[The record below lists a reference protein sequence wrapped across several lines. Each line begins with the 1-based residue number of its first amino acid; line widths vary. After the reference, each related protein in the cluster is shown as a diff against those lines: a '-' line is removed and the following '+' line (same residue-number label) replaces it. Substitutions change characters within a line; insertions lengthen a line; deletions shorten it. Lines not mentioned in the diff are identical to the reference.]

1 MRELAKLGHYKRV
14 LMIGAHPDD
23 EDTELLT
30 ILSRGE
36 GDETAYL
43 SLTRGEGGQDLIGPE
58 LGDALGILRT
68 EELLAARRIDGSQ
81 QFFSRAYDFGF
92 SKTIDDAW
100 KHWPQDSILKDVVRI
115 IRRFRPQ
122 IVVSVFSGTP
132 RDGHGQHQ
140 VAGWAAKRAF
150 EVAGD
155 STVFPEL
162 KTEEGLDP
170 WTPLKLYRSARFDPG
185 AQMISFDGG
194 AIDAVTGKTFRQ
206 LAMAGRSLHRSQKM
220 GQLQPIG
227 PSTARVTLWEDR
239 TGTGTGGFWAG
250 VDTTLAGWPIFAAG
264 PRTDLVSTAS
274 ALRRFGALLDTLR
287 HLGVGQDIAQH
298 AYLVDSAWV
307 ALDLAIESRLVGSKS
322 ATEALQSSAH
332 KTSVLPVLWHEP
344 AEVQDEDYHLL
355 ELASVMSGTMF
366 DAITSRQRAAPG
378 DSMLVSSTV
387 WNGGTR
393 PINAFV
399 GLYTPADAP
408 VSWTGVQGG
417 DSVRPGAAMVESG
430 WATLS
435 SQVPITTPYFLRSDR
450 VGAMYSWVGVEP
462 RSRGLPFERPWLQGY
477 MNLGAA
483 PFATLY
489 REATARLLDPATG
502 EIRRPI
508 FIVPRV
514 SVKLTPDEILL
525 PLGKGSVAFTVT
537 LEHGAED
544 ATSGEVHLELPDG
557 WSKPAPRKFTLTT
570 PDQTEVVTFQVRPP
584 ERVAPATFTV
594 NAVAVDSKG
603 AEYRIGTFVVDYPHI
618 HPRQYTRAAE
628 ARVVVADLTLP

>member
-14 LMIGAHPDD
+14 LIIGAHPDD

-162 KTEEGLDP
+162 KTEEGLAP

-194 AIDAVTGKTFRQ
+194 AIDPVTGKTYRQ

-239 TGTGTGGFWAG
+239 TGKGTGGFWAG
-250 VDTTLAGWPIFAAG
+250 VDTTLAGVP
-264 PRTDLVSTAS
+264 
-274 ALRRFGALLDTLR
+274 
-287 HLGVGQDIAQH
+287 
-298 AYLVDSAWV
+298 
-307 ALDLAIESRLVGSKS
+307 
-322 ATEALQSSAH
+322 
-332 KTSVLPVLWHEP
+332 
-344 AEVQDEDYHLL
+344 EVQAFKPSWRK
-355 ELASVMSGTMF
+355 LA
-366 DAITSRQRAAPG
+366 
-378 DSMLVSSTV
+378 
-387 WNGGTR
+387 
-393 PINAFV
+393 
-399 GLYTPADAP
+399 
-408 VSWTGVQGG
+408 
-417 DSVRPGAAMVESG
+417 
-430 WATLS
+430 
-435 SQVPITTPYFLRSDR
+435 
-450 VGAMYSWVGVEP
+450 
-462 RSRGLPFERPWLQGY
+462 ER
-477 MNLGAA
+477 
-483 PFATLY
+483 
-489 REATARLLDPATG
+489 D
-502 EIRRPI
+502 
-508 FIVPRV
+508 
-514 SVKLTPDEILL
+514 
-525 PLGKGSVAFTVT
+525 
-537 LEHGAED
+537 
-544 ATSGEVHLELPDG
+544 
-557 WSKPAPRKFTLTT
+557 
-570 PDQTEVVTFQVRPP
+570 
-584 ERVAPATFTV
+584 
-594 NAVAVDSKG
+594 
-603 AEYRIGTFVVDYPHI
+603 
-618 HPRQYTRAAE
+618 
-628 ARVVVADLTLP
+628 